1 MSICAPG
8 GGVGAPL
15 SCNIPGGLGVLDGAH
30 GLGVGLGK
38 LVRVG
43 LGRLLAEG
51 GDIRTFSVFLHVAR
65 FPCSFGSIFVG
76 KPIFSW
82 SF

>member
-51 GDIRTFSVFLHVAR
+51 GGGALAPQRAV
-65 FPCSFGSIFVG
+65 
-76 KPIFSW
+76 
-82 SF
+82 

>member
-43 LGRLLAEG
+43 LGRLLAERG
-51 GDIRTFSVFLHVAR
+51 AGELWPQDPIVTSLM
-65 FPCSFGSIFVG
+65 PIFVG
-76 KPIFSW
+76 KLVFSW
-82 SF
+82 NF

>member
-51 GDIRTFSVFLHVAR
+51 G
-65 FPCSFGSIFVG
+65 GS
-76 KPIFSW
+76 S
-82 SF
+82 